1 MSELRQVELVDAL
14 LRIAADRGLDRVS
27 VREVASAA
35 GVSIGAVQYYFST
48 KDEMLAF
55 AFRQVVDRTRA
66 RVSGLEPVAGPRQ
79 TLAAA
84 LRQLLPLDARRLA
97 ECRVYLAFAAR
108 ATTSP
113 TLAAI
118 QNATLAAIHEEL
130 RQTLASLPAPP
141 SGHPVLHPARD
152 ARLLLALVDGL
163 MFDAVTAPTALPP
176 VIAAKTLD
184 LYLERLLP
192 GSH

>member
-1 MSELRQVELVDAL
+1 MELTDAL

-66 RVSGLEPVAGPRQ
+66 RVSALEPAAGPRQ

-97 ECRVYLAFAAR
+97 ECRVYLAFATR

-176 VIAAKTLD
+176 ATAAKTLD

-192 GSH
+192 GSP

>member
-1 MSELRQVELVDAL
+1 MSELRQAQLADAL

-66 RVSGLEPVAGPRQ
+66 RVSRLEPGAGPRQ
-79 TLAAA
+79 TLAAV

-130 RQTLASLPAPP
+130 RQTLAALPAPP
-141 SGHPVLHPARD
+141 SGHPVLHPVRD

-176 VIAAKTLD
+176 AIAAKTLD

>member
-1 MSELRQVELVDAL
+1 MELTDAL

-66 RVSGLEPVAGPRQ
+66 RVSALKPAAGPRQ
-79 TLAAA
+79 TLAAT

-118 QNATLAAIHEEL
+118 QNATLTTIHEEL
-130 RQTLASLPAPP
+130 RQTLASLPSLPSPP
-141 SGHPVLHPARD
+141 SGSGHPVLHPARD

-176 VIAAKTLD
+176 ATAAKTLD

-192 GSH
+192 GSD

>member
-1 MSELRQVELVDAL
+1 MNESRQVKLADAL
-14 LRIAADRGLDRVS
+14 LHIAATRGLDQVS
-27 VREVASAA
+27 VREVASVA

-66 RVSGLEPVAGPRQ
+66 RIRGLE
-79 TLAAA
+79 AAA
-84 LRQLLPLDARRLA
+84 GRRQAMGAVLRQLLPLDAQRLA

-118 QNATLAAIHEEL
+118 QNATLTAIHDEL
-130 RQTLASLPAPP
+130 RQTLAALPAPP

-176 VIAAKTLD
+176 AVAAEALD
-184 LYLERLLP
+184 VYLERLLP
-192 GSH
+192 GGH

>member
-1 MSELRQVELVDAL
+1 MKLADAL
-14 LRIAADRGLDRVS
+14 LRIAATRGLDQVS

-66 RVSGLEPVAGPRQ
+66 RISGLEAAAGRRR
-79 TLAAA
+79 AMGAA
-84 LRQLLPLDARRLA
+84 LRQLLPLDAQRLA

-118 QNATLAAIHEEL
+118 QNATLGAIHDEL
-130 RQTLASLPAPP
+130 RRTLASFPAPS
-141 SGHPVLHPARD
+141 SGHLVLDPARD

-176 VIAAKTLD
+176 ASAAEALD
-184 LYLERLLP
+184 IYLERLLP
-192 GSH
+192 GSD

>member
-1 MSELRQVELVDAL
+1 MSESRQEQLADAL
-14 LRIAADRGLDRVS
+14 LHIAGSRGLDQVS

-55 AFRQVVDRTRA
+55 AFRRVVERTRA
-66 RVSGLEPVAGPRQ
+66 RIARLDATADPRQ
-79 TLAAA
+79 SMRAA

-108 ATTSP
+108 SVTSP
-113 TLAAI
+113 ALADIQRETLTAIGDELRLALGAALAASSG
-118 QNATLAAIHEEL
+118 QP
-130 RQTLASLPAPP
+130 RPAPE
-141 SGHPVLHPARD
+141 RE

-163 MFDAVTAPTALPP
+163 MFDAVTAPEALPP
-176 VIAAKTLD
+176 AETARMLD
-184 LYLERLLP
+184 VYLERLLP
-192 GSH
+192 PEH

>member
-1 MSELRQVELVDAL
+1 MSELRQTELADAL
-14 LRIAADRGLDRVS
+14 LRIAAARGLDRVS

-66 RVSGLEPVAGPRQ
+66 RVRGLKPGAGPRQ

-130 RQTLASLPAPP
+130 RQTLASLPSPP

-163 MFDAVTAPTALPP
+163 MFDAVTAPAALPP
-176 VIAAKTLD
+176 AIAAKTLD

-192 GSH
+192 AGR